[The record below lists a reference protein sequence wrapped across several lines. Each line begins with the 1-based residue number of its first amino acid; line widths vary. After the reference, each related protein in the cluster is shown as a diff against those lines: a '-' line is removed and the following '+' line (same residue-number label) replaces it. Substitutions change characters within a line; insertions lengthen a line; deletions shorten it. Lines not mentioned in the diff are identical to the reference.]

1 MTRKITKF
9 ATMLFLFDEY
19 YYFSEPE
26 TSYEEDMQILRVI
39 EAYCSLTSTSKQRHT
54 FSTSSES
61 KCNKLLHFSGYFFVK
76 PHISKS
82 ALYQLTNIF
91 LSLVFILLSPSPDL
105 KTTTTRSRT

>member
-9 ATMLFLFDEY
+9 ATMLYLFDEY

-54 FSTSSES
+54 FSTSSKS
-61 KCNKLLHFSGYFFVK
+61 RCNKLCCLSGCIFVK
-76 PHISKS
+76 PRIFPKS
-82 ALYQLTNIF
+82 AL
-91 LSLVFILLSPSPDL
+91 
-105 KTTTTRSRT
+105 